1 MTFERVREMK
11 RRILAV
17 FAAVG
22 LVLALRT
29 GVSAVGMGSLTLQLA
44 REGTPVPDAA
54 VAVYRVGTAVV
65 GGYRLTEDFGG
76 GFISE
81 ADVLYPQL
89 IEWLAAETGG
99 QALRR
104 NTDSQGQV
112 YFGSLEEGLYLV
124 VQEGQ
129 AGETWAFE
137 PFILILPW
145 DGTVWDITAAP
156 KMEYREEF
164 TPQTSDPGSLERG
177 LWGMLLSGLALA
189 ALGIRRKRYFR

>member
-1 MTFERVREMK
+1 MK

-17 FAAVG
+17 FAAAG

-29 GVSAVGMGSLTLQLA
+29 VASAVGMGSLTLQLA
-44 REGTPVPDAA
+44 RDGTPVPDAA
-54 VAVYRVGTAVV
+54 VAVYRVGTAAV

-81 ADVLYPQL
+81 ADVLYPEL
-89 IEWLAAETGG
+89 IGWLAGETGG

-104 NTDSQGQV
+104 NTDSQGQA

-177 LWGMLLSGLALA
+177 LGGMLLSGLALA
-189 ALGIRRKRYFR
+189 ALGALRKRNFR

>member
-17 FAAVG
+17 FAAAG

-44 REGTPVPDAA
+44 KDGTPVPDAA
-54 VAVYRVGTAVV
+54 VAVYRVGTAAV

-124 VQEGQ
+124 VQEGR

-189 ALGIRRKRYFR
+189 ALGVLRKRNFR

>member
-1 MTFERVREMK
+1 MK
-11 RRILAV
+11 RRI
-17 FAAVG
+17 FAAFAAAGV
-22 LVLALRT
+22 VLALR
-29 GVSAVGMGSLTLQLA
+29 GEASAVGMGSLTLQLA
-44 REGTPVPDAA
+44 KDTVPVSDAA
-54 VAVYRVGTAVV
+54 VAVYRVGTAAV

-81 ADVLYPQL
+81 ADVFYPEL
-89 IEWLAAETGG
+89 IGWLAGETGG

-104 NTDSQGQV
+104 NTDGQGMAC
-112 YFGSLEEGLYLV
+112 FDALEEGLYLV
-124 VQEGQ
+124 VQESR
-129 AGETWAFE
+129 AGEAWAFD

-177 LWGMLLSGLALA
+177 MWGMLLSGAALV
-189 ALGIRRKRYFR
+189 ALGILRKRNFR

>member
-17 FAAVG
+17 FAAAG

-44 REGTPVPDAA
+44 KDGTPVPDAA
-54 VAVYRVGTAVV
+54 VAVYRVGTAAV

-124 VQEGQ
+124 VQEGR

-189 ALGIRRKRYFR
+189 ALGIRRKRNFC